1 VIHDLLLPGESMCG
15 IVGYVGN
22 KQVVPLIIDGLRKLE
37 YRGYDSAGIAVVNEQ
52 LDLSIRRAE
61 GKLRNLEEVI
71 RLHPLDGTYGIGHTR
86 WATHGRP
93 TEENAHPHRD
103 CTGRVVVVHNG
114 IIENYLQLKER
125 LRKTD
130 HQFVTETDTEII
142 AHLIEEYLKRGDSFE
157 KAVREATLELRGIF
171 ALSII
176 NSEEPDTIIAV
187 RQGPP
192 VVIGL
197 GDREYFVASDIPP
210 ILQHTRDVFFLGD
223 GEIAV
228 LTKDAVRV
236 IDFDGNSV
244 QPVIQR
250 ITWDP
255 IMAEKGGFKHFMLKE
270 IYEQPRAVRDTV
282 QGRISLDSGRVFL
295 DEMQNIT
302 EADFQR
308 FTSIKIAA
316 CGTSWHAGLAGKYMI
331 EQLARIPVDVDYAS
345 EFRYRDPVM
354 DDNTLLLVISQSGET
369 ADTIA
374 ALREAKELGAKV
386 LAICNVQGSM
396 IVREADGTILTH
408 AGPEIGV
415 ASTKAFTSQMIA
427 LYLLGLYLGE
437 LRGSLSP
444 EQAQHHAQQ
453 LAELPV
459 KLEHLLND
467 SDEMEELSKEFF
479 RSTDFLYLGRGINF
493 PVALEGALKLKEIS
507 YIHAEG
513 YPAGE
518 MKHGPN
524 ALIDERLPV
533 LFINTREEGNRAS
546 ELRYEKTHSNI
557 VEVKAREGIVI
568 SVLTEGDT
576 MSASES
582 DHVIEIPASSDLL
595 SPILSIIPLQL
606 LAYHIAVR
614 RGCDVDQP
622 RNLAKSVTVE

>member
-1 VIHDLLLPGESMCG
+1 MCG

-22 KQVVPLIIDGLRKLE
+22 KQVVPVILDGLRKLE
-37 YRGYDSAGIAVVNEQ
+37 YRGYDSAGIAVVDEGQ
-52 LDLSIRRAE
+52 TLDIRRAE
-61 GKLRNLEEVI
+61 GKLRNLEEAI
-71 RLHPLDGTYGIGHTR
+71 RLKPLDGTYGIGHTR

-125 LRKTD
+125 LRQTD
-130 HQFVTETDTEII
+130 HRFVTETDTEVV
-142 AHLIEEYLKRGDSFE
+142 AHLVEEYLKDDDSFE
-157 KAVREATLELRGIF
+157 RAVRRAVKELRGIF

-176 NSEEPDTIIAV
+176 STDEPDTIIAV

-197 GDREYFVASDIPP
+197 GDGEYFVASDVPP

-228 LTKDAVRV
+228 LTRASVRV
-236 IDFDGNSV
+236 TNFEGDTV
-244 QPVIQR
+244 EPQRQR

-282 QGRISLDSGRVFL
+282 QGRISLDTGRVYL
-295 DEMQNIT
+295 DEMNIT
-302 EADFQR
+302 PQEFKTFNR
-308 FTSIKIAA
+308 VMVAA

-331 EQLARIPVDVDYAS
+331 EQLARLPVEVDYAS
-345 EFRYRDPVM
+345 EFRYRDPVV
-354 DDNTLLLVISQSGET
+354 DEKTLLVVISQSGET

-374 ALREAKELGAKV
+374 ALREAKERGAKV
-386 LAICNVQGSM
+386 LAVCNVQGSM
-396 IVREADGTILTH
+396 ITRESDGTILTH

-415 ASTKAFTSQMIA
+415 ASTKAFTSQMVA
-427 LYLLGLYLGE
+427 LYLFALHLGQ
-437 LRGSLSP
+437 LREVLSAD
-444 EQAQHHAQQ
+444 EARRHAQQ

-459 KLEHLLND
+459 KIEHLLSE
-467 SDEMEELSKEFF
+467 SDELEELAREFH
-479 RSTDFLYLGRGINF
+479 RATDFLYLGRGINF

-524 ALIDERLPV
+524 ALIDEQLPV
-533 LFINTREEGNRAS
+533 VVINTREEGDRAS

-557 VEVKAREGIVI
+557 VEVKAREGKVI
-568 SVLTEGDT
+568 SVLTEGDR
-576 MSASES
+576 MSAEVS
-582 DHVIEIPASSDLL
+582 DHIIEIPESSDLL
-595 SPILSIIPLQL
+595 SPILSVIPLQL

>member
-1 VIHDLLLPGESMCG
+1 MCG

-37 YRGYDSAGIAVVNEQ
+37 YRGYDSAGIAVVDDKNN
-52 LDLSIRRAE
+52 LSLRRAE
-61 GKLRNLEEVI
+61 GKLRNLEEAI
-71 RLHPLDGTYGIGHTR
+71 RLNPLDGNYGIGHTR

-103 CTGRVVVVHNG
+103 QSGKVVVVHNG
-114 IIENYLQLKER
+114 IIENYLPLKER
-125 LRKTD
+125 LATNGSDFK
-130 HQFVTETDTEII
+130 TETDTEVV
-142 AHLIEEYLKRGDSFE
+142 AHLIGHYIENDGLSLEVAVR
-157 KAVREATLELRGIF
+157 KAVAELKGIF

-176 NSEEPDTIIAV
+176 SVDEPDTIIAV
-187 RQGPP
+187 REGPP

-197 GDREYFVASDIPP
+197 GDGEFFVASDIPP

-223 GEIAV
+223 REIAV
-228 LTKDAVRV
+228 LTKDSVRV
-236 IDFDGNSV
+236 TDFDGN
-244 QPVIQR
+244 VIEPKQQR

-282 QGRISLDSGRVFL
+282 QGRVSLDSGKVYL
-295 DEMQNIT
+295 DQMDISED
-302 EADFQR
+302 DFR
-308 FTSIKIAA
+308 SLTSVKIAA
-316 CGTSWHAGLAGKYMI
+316 CGTSWHAGHAGKYMI
-331 EQLARIPVDVDYAS
+331 EKLTRLSVEVDYAS
-345 EFRYRDPVM
+345 EFRYRDPVLTET
-354 DDNTLLLVISQSGET
+354 DLLIVISQSGET

-374 ALREAKELGAKV
+374 AMREAKQAGCKV

-396 IVREADGTILTH
+396 IHREADGTILTH

-415 ASTKAFTSQMIA
+415 ASTKAFTSQMVA
-427 LYLLGLYLGE
+427 LYLFALYLGE
-437 LRGSLSP
+437 LRGTISAEEGKKL
-444 EQAQHHAQQ
+444 AQD
-453 LAELPV
+453 LAELPL
-459 KLEHLLND
+459 KIEQLLND
-467 SDEMEELSKEFF
+467 ADSVEDLSKEFF
-479 RSTDFLYLGRGINF
+479 RVQDFLYLGRGINF

-524 ALIDERLPV
+524 ALIDEKLPV
-533 LFINTREEGNRAS
+533 VVVNTRESGNAAS

-557 VEVKAREGIVI
+557 VEVKARDGIII
-568 SVLTEGDT
+568 SVLTEGDG
-576 MSASES
+576 MSSKVS
-582 DHVIEIPASSDLL
+582 DHVIEVPETSDLL
-595 SPILSIIPLQL
+595 GPILSIVPLQL
-606 LAYHIAVR
+606 LSYHIAVR

>member
-1 VIHDLLLPGESMCG
+1 MCG

-22 KQVVPLIIDGLRKLE
+22 KQVVPVILDGLRKLE
-37 YRGYDSAGIAVVNEQ
+37 YRGYDSAGIAVVDEGQ
-52 LDLSIRRAE
+52 HLDIRRAE
-61 GKLRNLEEVI
+61 GKLRNLEEAI
-71 RLHPLDGTYGIGHTR
+71 RLKPLDGTYGIGHTR

-114 IIENYLQLKER
+114 IIENYLQLKDR
-125 LRKTD
+125 LRRSD
-130 HQFVTETDTEII
+130 HHFVTETDTEVV
-142 AHLIEEYLKRGDSFE
+142 AHLIEEYLKRDDSFE
-157 KAVREATLELRGIF
+157 RAVRSAVRDLRGIF

-176 NSEEPDTIIAV
+176 STDEPDTIIAV

-192 VVIGL
+192 VVVGL
-197 GDREYFVASDIPP
+197 GDGEYFVASDVPP

-228 LTKDAVRV
+228 LTKDSVRV
-236 IDFDGNSV
+236 TNFEGDAV
-244 QPVIQR
+244 EPHTQR

-282 QGRISLDSGRVFL
+282 QGRVSLDTGRVYL
-295 DEMQNIT
+295 DEMDIT
-302 EADFQR
+302 PQEFKSFDR
-308 FTSIKIAA
+308 VTIAA

-331 EQLARIPVDVDYAS
+331 EQLARVPVEVDYAS

-354 DDNTLLLVISQSGET
+354 SERTLLLVISQSGET

-374 ALREAKELGAKV
+374 ALREAKERGSKV

-396 IVREADGTILTH
+396 VTREADGTILTH

-415 ASTKAFTSQMIA
+415 ASTKAFTAQMVA
-427 LYLLGLYLGE
+427 LYLFAMYLGG
-437 LRGSLSP
+437 LRGTLSD
-444 EQAQHHAQQ
+444 EEARQHAQQ

-459 KLEHLLND
+459 KIERLLSE
-467 SDEMEELSKEFF
+467 SDELEELAREFH
-479 RSTDFLYLGRGINF
+479 RATDFLYLGRGINF

-533 LFINTREEGNRAS
+533 VVVNPREEGNAAS

-557 VEVKAREGIVI
+557 VEVKAREGVVI
-568 SVLTEGDT
+568 SVLTEGDE
-576 MSASES
+576 MSAKVS
-582 DHVIEIPASSDLL
+582 DHVISIPESSDLL
-595 SPILSIIPLQL
+595 TPILAIIPLQL